1 MNLSELKLVKFQ
13 YLLNPDEVDDF
24 LATNMTK
31 KQREWAQKVSET
43 VPSDSSSEDSGKAWD
58 VFLADD
64 DMLKEIEKF
73 IKEIGLS
80 FHKIDLSEE
89 YCKNEGIA
97 DIILQNKIRR
107 FLETNYSIDYILD
120 RINEVGISTWEESK
134 EGNVSLLTPI
144 APELTVNKMIELIT
158 N

>member
-1 MNLSELKLVKFQ
+1 MNLSEIKLVKFQ

-24 LATNMTK
+24 LANNMTK

-58 VFLADD
+58 VFLADN
-64 DMLKEIEKF
+64 DMLEQIENF

-80 FHKIDLSEE
+80 FHKIDLSDE

-97 DIILQNKIRR
+97 DIVLQNKIRR

-120 RINEVGISTWEESK
+120 RINEVGIKNLNVFEKFYLEK
-134 EGNVSLLTPI
+134 YGGNQG
-144 APELTVNKMIELIT
+144 E
-158 N
+158 

>member
-58 VFLADD
+58 VFLADE
-64 DMLKEIEKF
+64 DMLKQIEKF

-97 DIILQNKIRR
+97 DSILQNKIRR

-120 RINEVGISTWEESK
+120 RINEVGIKNLNVFENFYLEKYGGKQEE
-134 EGNVSLLTPI
+134 
-144 APELTVNKMIELIT
+144 
-158 N
+158 

>member
-1 MNLSELKLVKFQ
+1 MNLSEIKLVKFQ

-43 VPSDSSSEDSGKAWD
+43 VPSDSSSSDSGKAWD

-64 DMLKEIEKF
+64 DMITQIEKF
-73 IKEIGLS
+73 IKEIGLTY
-80 FHKIDLSEE
+80 HKVDLSEE
-89 YCKNEGIA
+89 YCKNEGIT
-97 DIILQNKIRR
+97 DIVLQNKIRR

-120 RINEVGISTWEESK
+120 RINEVGIKNLNVFENFYLEK
-134 EGNVSLLTPI
+134 YGGNQSV
-144 APELTVNKMIELIT
+144 
-158 N
+158 

>member
-120 RINEVGISTWEESK
+120 RINEVGIKNLNVFENFYLEK
-134 EGNVSLLTPI
+134 YGGNQSV
-144 APELTVNKMIELIT
+144 
-158 N
+158 

>member
-13 YLLNPDEVDDF
+13 YLLTPDEVDDF

-64 DMLKEIEKF
+64 DMLKQIEKF

-80 FHKIDLSEE
+80 FDKIDLSNE
-89 YCKNEGIA
+89 YCKNEAIA
-97 DIILQNKIRR
+97 DSILQNKIRS

-120 RINEVGISTWEESK
+120 RINEVGIKNLNVFENFYLEK
-134 EGNVSLLTPI
+134 YGGNQSV
-144 APELTVNKMIELIT
+144 
-158 N
+158 

>member
-1 MNLSELKLVKFQ
+1 MDLSELKLVKFQ
-13 YLLNPDEVDDF
+13 YLLTPDEVDDF

-64 DMLKEIEKF
+64 DMLKQIEKF

-80 FHKIDLSEE
+80 FDKIDLSNE
-89 YCKNEGIA
+89 YCKNEAIA
-97 DIILQNKIRR
+97 DSILQNKIRS
-107 FLETNYSIDYILD
+107 FLETNYSVDYILD
-120 RINEVGISTWEESK
+120 RINEVGIKNLNVFENFYLEK
-134 EGNVSLLTPI
+134 YGGNQSV
-144 APELTVNKMIELIT
+144 
-158 N
+158 

>member
-1 MNLSELKLVKFQ
+1 MNLSELKLMKFQ

-24 LATNMTK
+24 LANNMTK

-58 VFLADD
+58 VFLADNG
-64 DMLKEIEKF
+64 MLEQIENF

-80 FHKIDLSEE
+80 FHKIDLSDE

-97 DIILQNKIRR
+97 DIVLQNKIRR

-120 RINEVGISTWEESK
+120 RINEVGIKNLNVFEKFYLEK
-134 EGNVSLLTPI
+134 YGGNQG
-144 APELTVNKMIELIT
+144 E
-158 N
+158 

>member
-1 MNLSELKLVKFQ
+1 LVNKIIMNLSQIKLVKFQ
-13 YLLNPDEVDDF
+13 YLLNPDEVDEF
-24 LATNMTK
+24 LANNMTR
-31 KQREWAQKVSET
+31 KQREWAQKVSEE

-64 DMLKEIEKF
+64 DMLNQIEDF

-89 YCKNEGIA
+89 YCRNEGIA
-97 DIILQNKIRR
+97 DIVLKNKIRS

-120 RINEVGISTWEESK
+120 RINEVGIKNLNVFEKFYLEK
-134 EGNVSLLTPI
+134 YGGNQSV
-144 APELTVNKMIELIT
+144 
-158 N
+158 

>member
-1 MNLSELKLVKFQ
+1 MNLSEIKLVKFQ

-43 VPSDSSSEDSGKAWD
+43 VPSDSSSSDSGKAWD

-64 DMLKEIEKF
+64 DMIVQIEKF
-73 IKEIGLS
+73 IKEIGLTY
-80 FHKIDLSEE
+80 HKVDLSEE
-89 YCKNEGIA
+89 YCKNEGIT
-97 DIILQNKIRR
+97 DIVLQNKIRR

-120 RINEVGISTWEESK
+120 RINEVGIKNLNVFENFYLEK
-134 EGNVSLLTPI
+134 YGGNQSV
-144 APELTVNKMIELIT
+144 
-158 N
+158 

>member
-64 DMLKEIEKF
+64 DMIKQIEKF

-80 FHKIDLSEE
+80 FDKIDLSNE
-89 YCKNEGIA
+89 YCKNEAIT
-97 DIILQNKIRR
+97 DSILQNKIRS

-120 RINEVGISTWEESK
+120 RINEVGIKNLNVFENFYLEKYGGKQEE
-134 EGNVSLLTPI
+134 
-144 APELTVNKMIELIT
+144 
-158 N
+158 

>member
-1 MNLSELKLVKFQ
+1 MNLSEIKLVKFQ

-64 DMLKEIEKF
+64 DMLKQIEKF

-97 DIILQNKIRR
+97 DSILQNKIRR

-120 RINEVGISTWEESK
+120 RINEVGIKNLNVFENFYLEKYGGKQEE
-134 EGNVSLLTPI
+134 
-144 APELTVNKMIELIT
+144 
-158 N
+158 

>member
-13 YLLNPDEVDDF
+13 YLLTPDEVDDF

-64 DMLKEIEKF
+64 DMIKQIEKF

-80 FHKIDLSEE
+80 FDKIDLSNE
-89 YCKNEGIA
+89 YCKNEAIT
-97 DIILQNKIRR
+97 DSILQNKIRS

-120 RINEVGISTWEESK
+120 RINEVGIKNLNVFENFYLEKYGGKQEE
-134 EGNVSLLTPI
+134 
-144 APELTVNKMIELIT
+144 
-158 N
+158 

>member
-1 MNLSELKLVKFQ
+1 MNLSQIKLVKFQ
-13 YLLNPDEVDDF
+13 YLLNPDEVDEF
-24 LATNMTK
+24 LANNMTR
-31 KQREWAQKVSET
+31 KQREWAQKVSEE

-64 DMLKEIEKF
+64 DMLNQIEDF

-89 YCKNEGIA
+89 YCRNEGIA
-97 DIILQNKIRR
+97 DIVLKNKIRS

-120 RINEVGISTWEESK
+120 RINEVGIKNLNVFENFYLEK
-134 EGNVSLLTPI
+134 YGGNQSV
-144 APELTVNKMIELIT
+144 
-158 N
+158 